1 MKFPKG
7 TDGGTISNP
16 QDEGVARELM
26 SFVGAIEIE
35 TGSGHGFMLADNGT
49 LVAAYFR
56 SDKGAFKGKE
66 ALSQM
71 VVDPDETDGT
81 DDQCFSLRIY
91 NPAEFS
97 QAVQISEAEHLLLA
111 GGEPARELVVD
122 VVEESRESLPQ
133 VLEPLSP
140 APAPS
145 SRLLDEARLRKIM
158 NLPGVIAVSA
168 FFEGFPI
175 LSLGDEDFEHVAAS
189 AEDFMRSGSKIAREM
204 SIGDLDQMILE
215 TAENKF
221 IIAPCGDLYLCI
233 FTTADAQLGLIRVV
247 LKSIQKEING

>member
-35 TGSGHGFMLADNGT
+35 TGSGHGFMLADQGT
-49 LVAAYFR
+49 LIAAYFR
-56 SDKGAFKGKE
+56 SDKGEFRAKE

-71 VVDPDETDGT
+71 AAETERDDE
-81 DDQCFSLRIY
+81 QCFSLRIY
-91 NPAEFS
+91 SPAEFS
-97 QAVQISEAEHLLLA
+97 QAVRISEAESLLLA
-111 GGEPARELVVD
+111 GGEPAPERGED
-122 VVEESRESLPQ
+122 VPDISPTPPPDAPEKTDPA
-133 VLEPLSP
+133 LSASP
-140 APAPS
+140 
-145 SRLLDEARLRKIM
+145 RLLDEARLRKIM
-158 NLPGVIAVSA
+158 NQPGVIAVSA
-168 FFEGFPI
+168 FFEGFPVQ
-175 LSLGDEDFEHVAAS
+175 SLGDEDFEHVAAS
-189 AEDFMRSGSKIAREM
+189 AEDFMRAGSKIAHEM
-204 SIGDLDQMILE
+204 KIGDLDQMILE

-247 LKSIQKEING
+247 LRSIQKEINS